1 MEYVYICMSNNY
13 PFFIQYDHRRVDKHE
28 TLDKNSLDSVPN
40 SPNDALVNSVKKL
53 PGTPNVAGFN
63 ETAYILGSKKI
74 TGDAYKWNAFNQAAS
89 DGLANNR
96 PIPDTRHYL

>member
-1 MEYVYICMSNNY
+1 MCRSSLFYVIQLFS
-13 PFFIQYDHRRVDKHE
+13 IQYDHRKVEHHK
-28 TLDKNSLDSVPN
+28 TLDKNSLDSPNLPNGAQVPN
-40 SPNDALVNSVKKL
+40 KKQ
-53 PGTPNVAGFN
+53 PGTPNIAGFN

>member
-1 MEYVYICMSNNY
+1 M
-13 PFFIQYDHRRVDKHE
+13 
-28 TLDKNSLDSVPN
+28 DKNSLDSPN
-40 SPNDALVNSVKKL
+40 LLDDVQVAIKKQ

-74 TGDAYKWNAFNQAAS
+74 AGDAYKSNAFNQAAS

-96 PIPDTRHYL
+96 PVPDTRHYL